1 MLNPLCISKFVHS
14 LKASAIAGGH
24 VEMQT
29 MQTADCRLQ
38 TVQTVQ
44 TVRTVQTECNFFYL
58 YVNFLVKLLL

>member
-1 MLNPLCISKFVHS
+1 MLNPLCISKFVHFR
-14 LKASAIAGGH
+14 KASAIAGGH

-44 TVRTVQTECNFFYL
+44 TVQTECNFFYL